1 MVGTAQIAVRAVN
14 MQSVINGLWSRLRLA
29 VRRDLRDRVLQDG
42 AVVFAGNI
50 ASLALGVI
58 SSAVLARGLGPEG
71 LSTFAIVGATTS
83 IAATVSDFGLRLG
96 AIRHIAGAL
105 SDGRRRAQALAGAYA
120 HLKLAGSAAIVA
132 ILLLFAEPLSALVQ
146 LPHESGPALLRIGAV
161 AIGATL
167 LSALVGTVLHALAL
181 FRRLITV
188 QVFNVVLTV
197 LLMTALWLTNRLD
210 VATALLVGGATAAAA
225 ALLSLALLPAGWRR
239 SIRVWPG
246 RPVRALG
253 DNSRTLLSFSR
264 WMWLSNIFT
273 ILAVQIDVLLLNF
286 FLPLP
291 AVGIYAL
298 ARNLAQKADAVN
310 RTLHTVLAPGASTLT
325 VIAERRD
332 YVRRSLVRSTLLAG
346 LIVLATPLAR
356 PFILLVYG
364 QEYAAS
370 VNLFY
375 ALLLVVLVDLIVS
388 PLILLALPLD
398 RPRLLA
404 LADAAQVATLM
415 VVGVVAI
422 PQFGAYGIVIA
433 RLSARLV
440 AALVALPPLLRS
452 LRGAGAIEKVPRG

>member
-1 MVGTAQIAVRAVN
+1 
-14 MQSVINGLWSRLRLA
+14 MQS
-29 VRRDLRDRVLQDG
+29 DLRESVVQDS

-50 ASLALGVI
+50 VSLGLGVI

-105 SDGRRRAQALAGAYA
+105 TSSMRRAQTLARAYA
-120 HLKLAGSAAIVA
+120 YLKFSGSTAIV
-132 ILLLFAEPLSALVQ
+132 ILLLVFAEPISALVQ
-146 LPHESGPALLRIGAV
+146 LPRETGPALMRIGAI

-167 LSALVGTVLHALAL
+167 LSALVGTILHALAL
-181 FRRLITV
+181 FHRLITA
-188 QVFNVVLTV
+188 QLFNVVLTV
-197 LLMTALWLTNRLD
+197 LLLTALWLANRLD

-225 ALLSLALLPAGWRR
+225 ALLSLALLPEGWRQ
-239 SIRVWPG
+239 SIRLWSG
-246 RPVRALG
+246 NRASSFR
-253 DNSRTLLSFSR
+253 DDSRTLLSFSR

-273 ILAVQIDVLLLNF
+273 ILSLQIDVLLLNF

-298 ARNLAQKADAVN
+298 ARNLAQKAEAVN
-310 RTLHTVLAPGASTLT
+310 RTLHTVLAPGASALT
-325 VIAERRD
+325 AAGERRD

-346 LIVLATPLAR
+346 LMVLATPLAR

-364 QEYAAS
+364 QEYSAS

-375 ALLLVVLVDLIVS
+375 ALLLVVLLDLIVS

-404 LADAAQVATLM
+404 LADAAQIATL
-415 VVGVVAI
+415 VTVGVVAI
-422 PQFGAYGIVIA
+422 PQFGAYGIIFA
-433 RLSARLV
+433 RLAARLV

-452 LRGAGAIEKVPRG
+452 VRDHGGNQVDAGQTSSKTAGK